1 MDIPFAPIAF
11 AANLI
16 ASAIAAYTDLKT
28 GYIYDWITY
37 PLIGLG
43 IILSVLSGQW
53 IGIILGIGIYAIG
66 YFAYKQGKLGGGDIK
81 LLAGMALVQP
91 IFSGQLF
98 VVSVLLVASV
108 AACVGLC
115 VKYVG
120 GYLLSKP
127 KIDWNNSRKKLGIG
141 MLAGLIIFL
150 AYTLSQGIFSIPV
163 TLLFLL
169 ALGMGILFYMLEDE
183 VKAHAFL
190 KRIPLE
196 EMEDDEL
203 LAIEHLSAEEKE
215 KLGKNI
221 TPLIERSDMLRF
233 KHAGMHTIP
242 VYRNLP
248 KFAPFL
254 LVGVLVVYFF
264 PEAISAFIPGIA

>member
-1 MDIPFAPIAF
+1 MELPLAPIAF
-11 AANLI
+11 AANII
-16 ASAIAAYTDLKT
+16 ASAIAAYTDWKT
-28 GYIYDWITY
+28 GYIFDWITY

-43 IILSVLSGQW
+43 IILSILNAQW

-91 IFSGQLF
+91 LYEGQLF
-98 VVSVLLVASV
+98 VLSVLLVASL

-115 VKYVG
+115 IRYVG

-127 KIDWNNSRKKLGIG
+127 KINWNETKKKLGMG
-141 MLAGLIIFL
+141 MLIVVLVFI
-150 AYTLSQGIFSIPV
+150 AYSTANEIFS
-163 TLLFLL
+163 LLQGTILLL
-169 ALGMGILFYMLEDE
+169 ALGMGIIFYMLENE
-183 VKAHAFL
+183 IKTHAFL

-203 LAIEHLSAEEKE
+203 LAVEHLSAEEKQ
-215 KLGKNI
+215 KLGKEI
-221 TPLIERSDMLRF
+221 PALIDRGDIQRF
-233 KHAGMHTIP
+233 KHMGMHTIP
-242 VYRNLP
+242 VYRDLP

-254 LVGVLVVYFF
+254 FVGVLLVYLF
-264 PEAISAFIPGIA
+264 PEALSAFIPVIA